1 MKELSA
7 IVLVGG
13 RGSRLQGLTKT
24 KSKSY
29 VSFMG
34 KYRIIDFPL
43 SSLSNSGVEE
53 VGLITQYEPY
63 ELMRYIGSGSSWDL
77 DYVNA
82 GISFLTPYE
91 AKGSLIYQKGTA
103 NAVLSQIGFIKQI
116 QSKYILILSGD
127 QIYKIDFREIL
138 EEHKKNGAELT
149 IISKDITDEAEDLTR
164 FGIIEY
170 DKYNKVLGF
179 EEKPKKPKSNRIS
192 LGMYLFNKDFL
203 LKYLE
208 YADKLVDFGSDLI
221 PFLIKETDR
230 VYSYNYTGRFMD
242 VGTVE
247 SLYYGNM
254 FYLEHPEILDN
265 KGQKYKIY
273 SHAYDYPPQALGPKA
288 KVSYS
293 VLTDGCMINGT
304 IIHSVMS
311 YGTVVLD
318 NAEVIDSVIL
328 PNTKIGKESKIK
340 NAIIDEGLSIPD
352 NTNLIFD
359 KPTLVDEDYLG
370 GLNVQ

>member
-13 RGSRLQGLTKT
+13 RGSRLQGLTKN

-127 QIYKIDFREIL
+127 QIYKIDFREML

-149 IISKDITDEAEDLTR
+149 IISKDITDETEDLSR

-170 DKYNKVLGF
+170 DRYNKVLGF

-242 VGTVE
+242 VGTIE

-273 SHAYDYPPQALGPKA
+273 SHAYDYPPQALGSKA

-304 IIHSVMS
+304 VIHSVMS
-311 YGTVVLD
+311 YGTIVEEG
-318 NAEVIDSVIL
+318 AEVIDSVIL
-328 PNTKIGKESKIK
+328 PNTKIGKGTKIK
-340 NAIIDEGLSIPD
+340 CAIIDEGITIGD
-352 NTNLIFD
+352 NMNLVFD
-359 KPTLVDEDYLG
+359 KPTLVDEEFLG

>member
-13 RGSRLQGLTKT
+13 RGSRLQGLTKN

-77 DYVNA
+77 DYYNA
-82 GISFLTPYE
+82 GVSFLTPYE
-91 AKGSLIYQKGTA
+91 AMNSVVYQKGTA
-103 NAVLSQIGFIKQI
+103 NAVLSQIDFIKSLE
-116 QSKYILILSGD
+116 SKYVLILSGD

-138 EEHKKNGAELT
+138 EEHKKNNAELT
-149 IISKDITDEAEDLTR
+149 IISKDIIDRKEDLSR

-170 DKYNKVLGF
+170 DSNNKVLGF

-192 LGMYLFNKDFL
+192 LGMYLFNRDFL

-208 YADKLVDFGSDLI
+208 YADKLVDFGHDLI
-221 PFLIKETDR
+221 PFLISETDK
-230 VYSYNYTGRFMD
+230 VYSYDYKGRFMD
-242 VGTVE
+242 VGTIE
-247 SLYYGNM
+247 SLYAGNM

-273 SHAYDYPPQALGPKA
+273 SHAYDYPPQSLYDNANIKFSS
-288 KVSYS
+288 VS
-293 VLTDGCMINGT
+293 DGAIIDGT
-304 IIHSVMS
+304 IIHSVIS
-311 YGTVVLD
+311 YGVIVDT
-318 NAEVIDSVIL
+318 NAYIKDSVIL
-328 PNTKIGKESKIK
+328 PNTKIGKNVKVE
-340 NAIIDEGLSIPD
+340 NAIVDEGLVIE
-352 NTNLIFD
+352 NNRVLIFN
-359 KPTLVDEDYLG
+359 KPTLVDEDYLRRED
-370 GLNVQ
+370 VQ

>member
-13 RGSRLQGLTKT
+13 RGSRLHGLTKN

-43 SSLSNSGVEE
+43 SSLSNSGVED
-53 VGLITQYEPY
+53 VGIITQYEPY

-103 NAVLSQIGFIKQI
+103 NAVLSQIDFIRQT

-127 QIYKIDFREIL
+127 QIYKIDFREML

-149 IISKDITDEAEDLTR
+149 IISKDITDESEDLTR
-164 FGIIEY
+164 FGIIEH
-170 DKYNKVLGF
+170 DNNDKVLGF

-221 PFLIKETDR
+221 PFLIKETNN
-230 VYSYNYTGRFMD
+230 VYSYNYKGRFMD

-247 SLYYGNM
+247 SLYRGNM
-254 FYLEHPEILDN
+254 FYLEHHEILDN

-273 SHAYDYPPQALGPKA
+273 SHAYDYPPQALGKNA
-288 KVSYS
+288 RIKNS
-293 VLTDGCMINGT
+293 VLTDGCMINGEIT
-304 IIHSVMS
+304 HSVIS
-311 YGTVVLD
+311 YGVVVD
-318 NAEVIDSVIL
+318 ENANIIDSVIL
-328 PNTKIGKESKIK
+328 PNVKIGRGVTIK
-340 NAIIDEGLSIPD
+340 NAIVDEGLIIKD
-352 NTNLIFD
+352 DMNLVFD
-359 KPTLVDEDYLG
+359 EPTLVDEDYLG
-370 GLNVQ
+370 GHNV